1 MIVTVMIS
9 IMIIIIIIIINNY
22 LLNIDNVPVPLHT
35 ASYLTLPTTA
45 I

>member
-9 IMIIIIIIIINNY
+9 IMIIIIIINNY
-22 LLNIDNVPVPLHT
+22 LLNIDNVPVPLHN
-35 ASYLTLPTTA
+35 ASYLTLPTSA